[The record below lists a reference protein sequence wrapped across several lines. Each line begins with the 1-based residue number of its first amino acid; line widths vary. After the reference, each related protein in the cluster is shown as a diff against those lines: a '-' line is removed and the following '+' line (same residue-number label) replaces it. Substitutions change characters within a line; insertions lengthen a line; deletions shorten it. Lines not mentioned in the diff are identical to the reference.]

1 MLILDFV
8 PYIILLIVLAVVL
21 YNSITIASGD
31 QIITLE
37 RRWLGKDMPDGR
49 TVALKDEVGVQA
61 RILSPGLHVLVP
73 FLFEPP
79 PPKVGGFLGS
89 TRNRVDISTSVT
101 SRCTRGRLNLTS
113 TNKVIQCAEVRL
125 NLKMQRLTSPP

>member
-73 FLFEPP
+73 FLYKTQKYKFLVIPKN
-79 PPKVGGFLGS
+79 KVGVVHAVTGVSLPSGQYMAKPIDCDLFQDGEAFLKNG
-89 TRNRVDISTSVT
+89 
-101 SRCTRGRLNLTS
+101 
-113 TNKVIQCAEVRL
+113 
-125 NLKMQRLTSPP
+125 